1 MTQRIATF
9 AAALALVGALFV
21 GVPSVARASATTWYL
36 SAATHASGGS
46 CADPDYT
53 VDGVDDDVQ
62 VQSAFDAAADGD
74 TVHFCAG
81 TFYFAREV
89 VWSVGDGVNVEGDGV
104 AATILDGQDETRLFS
119 SKGNLAIASMTLQ
132 NGNSDS
138 EHTCM
143 DGYYDGGAVCVDGV
157 LTLHATLFQHN
168 VSGDWA
174 GAAAA
179 GEVHIFDSVF
189 RDNHARN
196 DTRPGGAIA
205 TEDLKYAH
213 STVSSSEFDGNYGQ
227 GGAIFATNSD
237 TLSVAG
243 SRFLNNVASDTGGA
257 ILAYSL
263 NLELTTF
270 TNNHAGNVGGAV
282 YTRSGVLAGSQFVDN
297 SAGQNGGAIYADQ
310 NVTATNS
317 VFTNNQSHDRGGA
330 IAARSYAGSRSRFAD
345 NTAGTTGGALFIWR
359 PTADSMLEI
368 RSNIFM
374 RNLASI
380 GGGAVALDLFCV
392 SHLGVAR
399 IRSRLAR
406 FTSLNRFSSNRAT
419 QLRRWSDLYYYSD
432 GFCD

>member
-1 MTQRIATF
+1 
-9 AAALALVGALFV
+9 
-21 GVPSVARASATTWYL
+21 
-36 SAATHASGGS
+36 
-46 CADPDYT
+46 

-81 TFYFAREV
+81 TFYFAHEV

-104 AATILDGQDETRLFS
+104 AATILDGQDETRLFN
-119 SKGNLAIASMTLQ
+119 SKGNLAIASMTIQ

-138 EHTCM
+138 EQTCM
-143 DGYYDGGAVCVDGV
+143 DSYYDGGAVCVDGV
-157 LTLHATLFQHN
+157 LTLHTSLFQHN
-168 VSGDWA
+168 VSGEWA

-189 RDNHARN
+189 RDNHAYLESFSY
-196 DTRPGGAIA
+196 GGAIA
-205 TEDLKYAH
+205 TEGSNAH
-213 STVSSSEFDGNYGQ
+213 STVSSSEFDGNGNYGR
-227 GGAIFATNSD
+227 GGAIYATGRD

-243 SRFLNNVASDTGGA
+243 SRFSNNVASDYGGA
-257 ILAYSL
+257 IYASSL

-270 TNNHAGNVGGAV
+270 TNNHAGNSGGAV

-392 SHLGVAR
+392 SAQGVAPS
-399 IRSRLAR
+399 RSRLAR

-419 QLRRWSDLYYYSD
+419 QLRRWSDLYAYSD